1 MSIYHI
7 VPNISPYI
15 LYVIILLFI
24 YHQSVWSCQSLELDL
39 FVCEPEDDVPA
50 DQPQTAGHEAFVE
63 GRGSLGECEGGAVK
77 GTPVLASRGG
87 HVPGGTSLSYCHTV
101 RLSESPGFYD
111 VHRAGHQGC

>member
-15 LYVIILLFI
+15 LHVIILLFI
-24 YHQSVWSCQSLELDL
+24 YHQSVWSRQSLELDL
-39 FVCEPEDDVPA
+39 FVCEPEDNVPA

-63 GRGSLGECEGGAVK
+63 GRGSLGECDGGAVK

-87 HVPGGTSLSYCHTV
+87 HVPGRTSQCHTV
-101 RLSESPGFYD
+101 TQSHSLA
-111 VHRAGHQGC
+111 V